1 MIRVSSARFFL
12 VVAPCPSWMR
22 VAFGAAVL
30 MGGATL
36 WFNPSD
42 VDSALGSILLLQMF
56 SASSGYAASAARG
69 HFDAILVSDRSRV
82 SVAAGSLAAAALPGA
97 IAWMMVVAWATALG
111 AGPTALAPQRQAAFL
126 VVSCVAWSAGLA
138 WPPMAAGALWITVL
152 VTLALSR
159 HSITDYLA
167 VVQSAP
173 HSVSQ
178 FLAATTACVVCP
190 FLLLGDFAG
199 ARDLRVISL
208 VVTAAAAAAA
218 AGGRY
223 IGTRDYTLVEPA

>member
-22 VAFGAAVL
+22 AAFGAAVL

-69 HFDAILVSDRSRV
+69 HFDPILVSDRSRAG
-82 SVAAGSLAAAALPGA
+82 VAAGSLAAAALPGA
-97 IAWMMVVAWATALG
+97 IAWMLVVGWAAALG
-111 AGPTALAPQRQAAFL
+111 AGPAALAPQRLAAFV
-126 VVSCVAWSAGLA
+126 VVSCAAWSAGLA
-138 WPPMAAGALWITVL
+138 WPRMAAGAVWTTVL

-167 VVQSAP
+167 VVQSVP
-173 HSVSQ
+173 HGVSQ
-178 FLAATTACVVCP
+178 LSAATTACVVCP

-199 ARDLRVISL
+199 VRDLRVVSL
-208 VVTAAAAAAA
+208 VLAAAVAAAA
-218 AGGRY
+218 AGVRY
-223 IGTRDYTLVEPA
+223 IGARDYTLVEPV